1 MSRERTIELLEAMD
15 EGTIDPK
22 YLVEC
27 CLRAMS
33 EQNVREMIQQECLL
47 DYSDDEDEF
56 VDRARGDDGEEEDE
70 E

>member
-33 EQNVREMIQQECLL
+33 EQDVREMIQQECLL
-47 DYSDDEDEF
+47 EYSDL
-56 VDRARGDDGEEEDE
+56 EEEDC
-70 E
+70 